1 MNKAYQ
7 ELMAVRN
14 LPARQDVEIEGV
26 DPVYATP
33 FRVADTGAAALAGVG
48 VAVSD
53 IHELKTGRRQS
64 VSLNVRHAAAALH
77 SFAHLQKRGEDGNF
91 RVMGNSAAATA
102 AYEVIQP
109 YLTKDDHWFLPHF
122 GLSHLKER
130 VAGVLKCDVT
140 PDAVAVAVRQ
150 WEAQAL
156 EDAIADVGGC
166 GGMIR
171 TPAEWLA
178 HPQGKAL
185 AARPVVEIEKIADSA
200 PEPFPA
206 QGRVLEG
213 IRVLDLTRIL
223 AGPVA
228 ARTLAEHGADVL
240 MVGARS
246 VPQIKNFVIDLSH
259 GKRSC
264 YLDIKNPD
272 EAGRLKELVCQ
283 ADVFSQGYRP
293 GVLDAQGFGAEELA
307 ALRPGLIYTTINCYG
322 QHGPFQDRA
331 GWEQVAQAV
340 TGICHDN
347 SLGDK
352 LQRPTLLPVNA
363 CDYITGYLGAYGTL
377 LALKRRAVEGG
388 SYHVKVSLCQTAML
402 LEREGRV
409 EVSEI
414 DLDNDF
420 DITAEEAAALQMES
434 QTSYGLL
441 RHLAPVIRFSE
452 TTPHWSRP
460 TPALGGDEAVWL
472 D

>member
-1 MNKAYQ
+1 MNKAYK

-14 LPARQDVEIEGV
+14 LPARLDVGIEGV

-33 FRVADTGAAALAGVG
+33 FRVAQSGAAVLAAVG

-53 IHELKTGRRQS
+53 IHEMKTGRSQTVS
-64 VSLNVRHAAAALH
+64 VNVRQAAAALH
-77 SFAHLQKRGEDGNF
+77 SFAHLQRRDEDGNF
-91 RVMGNSAAATA
+91 RVMGNSPAAAA

-109 YLTKDDHWFLPHF
+109 YPTRDDRWFLPHF
-122 GLSHLKER
+122 GLSHLKKR
-130 VAGVLKCDVT
+130 VADVLKCEVT
-140 PDAVAVAVRQ
+140 PEAVGAAVRQ
-150 WEAQAL
+150 WDAQAL
-156 EDAIADVGGC
+156 EDAIAEVGAC
-166 GGMIR
+166 GGRVR

-185 AARPVVEIEKIADSA
+185 AAQPVVEIEKIADSA
-200 PEPFPA
+200 PEPFPV
-206 QGRVLEG
+206 QGRALSG

-228 ARTLAEHGADVL
+228 ARTLAEQGADVL

-264 YLDIKNPD
+264 YLDIKNLD
-272 EAGRLKELVCQ
+272 EAALLKELVQQ

-293 GVLDAQGFGAEELA
+293 GVLDGHGFGVEELS

-331 GWEQVAQAV
+331 GWEQVAQSV
-340 TGICHDN
+340 TGLCHDN
-347 SLGDK
+347 GLDSEM
-352 LQRPTLLPVNA
+352 QRPALLPVNV
-363 CDYITGYLGAYGTL
+363 CEYITGYLGAYGTL
-377 LALKRRAVEGG
+377 LALARRAAEGG

-402 LEREGRV
+402 LERQGRV
-409 EVSEI
+409 EVPNA
-414 DLDNDF
+414 DLG
-420 DITAEEAAALQMES
+420 ITAEEAVGWQMDS
-434 QTSYGLL
+434 QTSYGHL

-460 TPALGGDEAVWL
+460 TPALGGDEPVWL
-472 D
+472 G